1 MDRRDFLKISLSGM
15 AAITVGSVK
24 LPGLF
29 ENQAHAAGNVVN
41 LTMMEA
47 DVAMFD
53 NTPVYHWVF
62 AADVSPALARNSVRG
77 TQEQMHV
84 TPVAMPGGPTGA
96 LTAVYPSFPGP
107 AIFATAGATITLNIT
122 NTLPANVPHG
132 FQIVGTKIKTG
143 PIPTGTTKSI
153 TFKVPE
159 GGTYMYI
166 DPLNAPINRVL
177 GLHGALI
184 SLPAAKAVG
193 HNETPYSKPTP
204 NVQQI
209 FDDLGKTPEL
219 PPNAADVT
227 LNDYLSTVPA
237 NRGGWFLD
245 PAHDR
250 FRIWFLN
257 STDPTLN
264 EEIRNG
270 LVPSPAEFRRRY
282 VALYMMM
289 NGRAGGYATSH
300 HDVVPRFMVG
310 QPCLIRFLNAGM
322 IQHSCHIHGN
332 HPWVLAVNN
341 QVRDNIFAMDVWSV
355 RPMDRVDWLL
365 AYRMPPDIPNKDFAG
380 TRNIANKGFAFAIP
394 PAGNLAAAV
403 NEELSVRPSRTN
415 AADTRW
421 MKQNPIP
428 YPMHCHSEPS
438 QAGAGGNY
446 PGGLV
451 TIWQITGD
459 LNGKLFEEQNAAFAD
474 PVDATI
480 YPNSAPALPAPTS
493 APFT

>member
-29 ENQAHAAGNVVN
+29 ETQAQAAGNVIN

-47 DVAMFD
+47 MVEMFD
-53 NTPVYHWVF
+53 ATPVYHWVF
-62 AADVSPALARNSVRG
+62 AADVSPALARFSVRG
-77 TQEQMHV
+77 MQEQMHV
-84 TPVAMPGGPTGA
+84 RPVVGPAGTN
-96 LTAVYPSFPGP
+96 LFPSFPGP
-107 AIFATAGATITLNIT
+107 AIFATAGDTLTLNIT
-122 NTLPANVPHG
+122 NNLPAGVPHG

-143 PIPTGTTKSI
+143 PIDPGKTASI
-153 TFKVPE
+153 TFTVPE

-193 HNETPYSKPTP
+193 HNETPYSKPTA

-209 FDDLGKTPEL
+209 FDDLGTTPEL
-219 PPNAADVT
+219 PPNAADVANPA
-227 LNDYLSTVPA
+227 LRDYLSTVP
-237 NRGGWFLD
+237 NSRGGWFLD
-245 PAHDR
+245 PRHER

-264 EEIRNG
+264 GEIQNG
-270 LVPSPAEFRRRY
+270 IIPTPADFRRRY

-289 NGRAGGYATSH
+289 NGRSGGYVTSH
-300 HDVVPRFMVG
+300 HDLVPRAMVG
-310 QPCLIRFLNAGM
+310 QPILIRFLNAGM

-332 HPWVLAVNN
+332 HPWVLSVNN

-365 AYRMPPDIPNKDFAG
+365 PFRMPPDIPNKDFAG
-380 TRNIANKGFAFAIP
+380 GKNAANKGFAFAVP

-403 NEELSVRPSRTN
+403 DEELACRPSRGL
-415 AADTRW
+415 ADGRW
-421 MKQNPIP
+421 MAQRPIP

-459 LNGKLFEEQNAAFAD
+459 VNGVPFAD
-474 PVDATI
+474 DPVTGTFF
-480 YPNSAPALPAPTS
+480 PNEAPVLPAPL
-493 APFT
+493 

>member
-1 MDRRDFLKISLSGM
+1 MDRRDFLKLSMSGM
-15 AAITVGSVK
+15 AAIAVGKVD
-24 LPGLF
+24 LPGVF
-29 ENQAHAAGNVVN
+29 RNEAHAAGNVVN

-47 DVAMFD
+47 DVEMFD
-53 NTPVYHWVF
+53 KTTVYHWVF
-62 AADVSPALARNSVRG
+62 AADVSPALGRFSVRG
-77 TQEQMHV
+77 MQEQMHV
-84 TPVAMPGGPTGA
+84 TPATNIPGGPTGA
-96 LTAVYPSFPGP
+96 PTTVYPSFPGP
-107 AIFATAGATITLNIT
+107 AIFATAGSQLTLNIT
-122 NTLPANVPHG
+122 NTLPTNIPHA

-143 PIPTGTTKSI
+143 AIPSGQTRSI
-153 TFKVPE
+153 TFTVPE

-184 SLPAAKAVG
+184 SLPAAPAPG
-193 HNETPYSKPTP
+193 HRETPYSKPTP
-204 NVQQI
+204 NAQLI
-209 FDDLGKTPEL
+209 FDDLGTTPEL
-219 PPNAADVT
+219 PRNEADVT
-227 LNDYLSTVPA
+227 LNDYLKTVPA
-237 NRGGWFLD
+237 GRGGWFLD
-245 PAHDR
+245 PKHNR

-257 STDPTLN
+257 STDPILN

-270 LVPSPAEFRRRY
+270 GKPTPADFRRRY

-289 NGRAGGYATSH
+289 NGRSGGYATSH

-332 HPWVLAVNN
+332 HPWVLSVNN
-341 QVRDNIFAMDVWSV
+341 QVRDNIFAMDVFSV

-380 TRNIANKGFAFAIP
+380 TKNAANKGFAFAVP

-403 NEELSVRPSRTN
+403 DQELNVRPSRG

-451 TIWQITGD
+451 TIWQINGD
-459 LNGKLFEEQNAAFAD
+459 VSGVLFDNAPGIVPD
-474 PVDATI
+474 PVDAAI
-480 YPNSAPALPAPTS
+480 YPDSAPPLPDPTS
-493 APFT
+493 VPFT

>member
-1 MDRRDFLKISLSGM
+1 MDRRDFLKISLTGM
-15 AAITVGSVK
+15 AAIGVGHMK
-24 LPGLF
+24 LPGMF
-29 ENQAHAAGNVVN
+29 NSEAQAAGNVVN
-41 LTMMEA
+41 LTMTEA
-47 DVAMFD
+47 MVEMFD
-53 NTPVYHWVF
+53 GTSVYHWVF
-62 AADVSPALARNSVRG
+62 ASDIAPNAARFSVRG
-77 TQEQMHV
+77 MQEQV
-84 TPVAMPGGPTGA
+84 PAAPNIPGGPTGA
-96 LTAVYPSFPGP
+96 PTTVFPSLPGP
-107 AIFATAGATITLNIT
+107 AIFATAGATLTFNIT
-122 NTLPANVPHG
+122 NNLPAGVPHG

-143 PIPTGTTKSI
+143 PIDPGQTKSI
-153 TFKVPE
+153 TFTVPE

-184 SLPAAKAVG
+184 SLPAAAAAG
-193 HNETPYSKPTP
+193 HRETPYSKPTA

-209 FDDLGKTPEL
+209 FDDLGVTPEL

-227 LNDYLSTVPA
+227 LNDYLKTVPA

-245 PAHDR
+245 PKHNR

-264 EEIRNG
+264 GEIQNG
-270 LVPSPAEFRRRY
+270 IIPSPADFRRRY

-300 HDVVPRFMVG
+300 HDVVPRAMVG
-310 QPCLIRFLNAGM
+310 QPHLIRFLNAGM

-380 TRNIANKGFAFAIP
+380 TKNAANKGFAFAVP
-394 PAGNLAAAV
+394 PTGNLAAAV
-403 NEELSVRPSRTN
+403 NEELNVRP
-415 AADTRW
+415 TRGVANDPRY

-451 TIWQITGD
+451 TIWQIEGD
-459 LNGKLFEEQNAAFAD
+459 VNGVLFDNAPGITPDPVNAA
-474 PVDATI
+474 T
-480 YPNSAPALPAPTS
+480 YPDSSIPLPPPTTV
-493 APFT
+493 PFT

>member
-1 MDRRDFLKISLSGM
+1 MDRRDFLKLSLSGL
-15 AAITVGSVK
+15 AAITVGNVR
-24 LPGLF
+24 LPHGF
-29 ENQAHAAGNVVN
+29 NNVAHAAGNVIN

-53 NTPVYHWVF
+53 NTQVYHWVF
-62 AADVSPALARNSVRG
+62 ASDVSPALARNSVRG
-77 TQEQMHV
+77 MQEQMHV
-84 TPVAMPGGPTGA
+84 TPVAGPAGTN
-96 LTAVYPSFPGP
+96 LFPSYPGP

-122 NTLPANVPHG
+122 NNLPANVPHA

-143 PIPTGTTKSI
+143 PIPAGQTSSI
-153 TFKVPE
+153 TFTVPE
-159 GGTYMYI
+159 GGAYMYI

-184 SLPAAKAVG
+184 SLPAAKAAG
-193 HNETPYSKPTP
+193 HMETPYSKPTP

-209 FDDLGKTPEL
+209 FDDLGNNSGIAPEL
-219 PPNAADVT
+219 PPNQADVT
-227 LNDYLSTVPA
+227 STTLTDYLSTVPA
-237 NRGGWFLD
+237 KRGGWFLD
-245 PAHDR
+245 PAHNR

-264 EEIRNG
+264 EEIRLGNI
-270 LVPSPAEFRRRY
+270 PTPAEFRRRY

-300 HDVVPRFMVG
+300 HDVVPRFMIG

-332 HPWVLAVNN
+332 HPWVLSVNN
-341 QVRDNIFAMDVWSV
+341 QVRDNVFPMDVWSI

-365 AYRMPPDIPNKDFAG
+365 PFRMPPDIPNKLRTG
-380 TRNIANKGFAFAIP
+380 ANAGFAYQVP
-394 PAGNLAAAV
+394 PTGNLAAAV
-403 NEELSVRPSRTN
+403 NEELNIRP
-415 AADTRW
+415 TRDNILGKW

-451 TIWQITGD
+451 TIWQINGD
-459 LNGKLFEEQNAAFAD
+459 VNGVLFDNAPGIIPD
-474 PVDATI
+474 PVDAAI
-480 YPNSAPALPAPTS
+480 YTNDAPALPAPVTV
-493 APFT
+493 PFT

>member
-1 MDRRDFLKISLSGM
+1 
-15 AAITVGSVK
+15 
-24 LPGLF
+24 
-29 ENQAHAAGNVVN
+29 
-41 LTMMEA
+41 
-47 DVAMFD
+47 MFD

-62 AADVSPALARNSVRG
+62 ASDVSPALARNSVRG
-77 TQEQMHV
+77 MQEQMHV
-84 TPVAMPGGPTGA
+84 TPATGPGGPTGA
-96 LTAVYPSFPGP
+96 QTQLYPSFPGP
-107 AIFATAGATITLNIT
+107 AIFATAGATITLNVT
-122 NTLPANVPHG
+122 NNLPANVPHG

-143 PIPTGTTKSI
+143 PIPAGQTKSI

-184 SLPAAKAVG
+184 SLPAAKALG
-193 HNETPYSKPTP
+193 HKETPYSKPTP

-209 FDDLGKTPEL
+209 FDDLGTTPEL
-219 PPNAADVT
+219 PPNQADVT
-227 LNDYLSTVPA
+227 STTLTDYLSTVPA
-237 NRGGWFLD
+237 KRGGWFLD
-245 PAHDR
+245 PAHNR

-270 LVPSPAEFRRRY
+270 IIPSPADFRSRY

-300 HDVVPRFMVG
+300 HDVVPKFMVG

-380 TRNIANKGFAFAIP
+380 GKNAVNKGFAYAVP
-394 PAGNLAAAV
+394 PLGNLAAAV
-403 NEELSVRPSRTN
+403 NEELNCRPSRTN

-451 TIWQITGD
+451 TIWQIDGD
-459 LNGKLFEEQNAAFAD
+459 INGVRFDDAPGIVPD

-480 YPNSAPALPAPTS
+480 YPNSAPPLPAPTS
-493 APFT
+493 VPFT